1 MTTAILFFKG
11 QRYVVTQHGL
21 RRAGSPGASQEEA
34 PPRDEVDRALK
45 YLSENFEQA
54 TTTRK
59 GSYLLKHRAERAV
72 PPYVSNGAL
81 IEAAIELG
89 FRVEPR
95 GRGNINAWVWLKVK
109 RAAVAEKRRGRGPAR
124 ARWVA

>member
-11 QRYVVTQHGL
+11 ARFVVTHQGL
-21 RRAGSPGASQEEA
+21 RRAGSSETAKEEA
-34 PPRDEVDRALK
+34 PPREEVNRARQ
-45 YLSENFEQA
+45 YLSENFEPA
-54 TTTRK
+54 SSARK

-72 PPYVSNGAL
+72 PLYVSNGAL

-95 GRGNINAWVWLKVK
+95 GKLNAWVYLKV
-109 RAAVAEKRRGRGPAR
+109 RPDAVAERQRHRGPAR